1 MSLITETEKLREL
14 DKSPAR
20 GLQYLAKLTTD
31 APAMLEV
38 LGKTQRGDA
47 EKLKAASDWLNT
59 TNAHQ
64 CIKDAVDRATEAASL
79 MEQEEREG

>member
-1 MSLITETEKLREL
+1 MSLIAETKKLREL

-38 LGKTQRGDA
+38 LGMFREGDA
-47 EKLKAASDWLNT
+47 AKIQGA
-59 TNAHQ
+59 
-64 CIKDAVDRATEAASL
+64 
-79 MEQEEREG
+79 M